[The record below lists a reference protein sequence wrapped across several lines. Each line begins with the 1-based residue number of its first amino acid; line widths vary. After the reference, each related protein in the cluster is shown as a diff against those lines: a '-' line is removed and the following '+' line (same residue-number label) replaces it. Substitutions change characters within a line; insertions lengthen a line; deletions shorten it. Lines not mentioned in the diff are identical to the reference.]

1 MSDLASSSDVSATGK
16 RRIII
21 HLGFPKTAST
31 TIQAMLV
38 ANAGNFGTGI
48 VVSPKDE
55 LTRKLRKNALRYM
68 RSGGKAW
75 FKWRHSVATR
85 EMVRKI
91 DAMAFETLL
100 ISDENMTGIESGK
113 IFDPPGGVDF
123 AAWVQRL
130 DQALAGYDVTYVLYT
145 RDPGPWRISAY
156 NQAFKMR
163 RVKETF
169 DEWAAKHDD
178 LGGPARIVKELRA
191 ILGDRVKTFEMADEV
206 GPDKLMGRY
215 LLELAGVSEERIAA
229 VVVPPRKNES
239 LPPASIEL
247 LRRVHANPKLRGARY
262 RYIVQLCAKNP
273 ELFSR
278 DYRA

>member
-1 MSDLASSSDVSATGK
+1 MPASAAASVPAAPHK
-16 RRIII
+16 RRIIV

-31 TIQAMLV
+31 TIQAMLA
-38 ANAGNFGTGI
+38 ANAGRFGPGI
-48 VVSPKDE
+48 VVSPKDD
-55 LTRKLRKNALRYM
+55 LTRKLRKNALRFM

-75 FKWRHSVATR
+75 FRWRHAVATR

-100 ISDENMTGIESGK
+100 ISDENMVGIESGK
-113 IFDPPGGVDF
+113 IFDPPGKTDF
-123 AAWVQRL
+123 VAWVQRF
-130 DQALAGYDVTYVLYT
+130 DQALVGYDVTYVLYM

-163 RVKETF
+163 RVKEPF
-169 DEWAAKHDD
+169 DEWAQKHND
-178 LGGPARIVKELRA
+178 LGGPARIVEELRG
-191 ILGDRVKTFEMADEV
+191 ILGARLKTFEMAAEV

-215 LLELAGVSEERIAA
+215 LLELAGASPEQIAA
-229 VVVPPRKNES
+229 VVVPPHKNES
-239 LPPASIEL
+239 LPAAAIEFL
-247 LRRVHANPKLRGARY
+247 QLVHKNPKLRGARY
-262 RYIVQLCAKNP
+262 RFLVRLCAQNP